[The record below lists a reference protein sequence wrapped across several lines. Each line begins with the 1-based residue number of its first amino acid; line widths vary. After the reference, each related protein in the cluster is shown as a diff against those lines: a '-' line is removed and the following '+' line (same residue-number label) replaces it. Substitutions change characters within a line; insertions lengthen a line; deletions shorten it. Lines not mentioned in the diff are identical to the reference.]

1 MTADTALAA
10 EELREQAKAK
20 DARAEESFQ
29 SCDTDGFL
37 SQWAS
42 RLGADFDR
50 EQANIVERGGAI
62 FPALFDLEGNLVKAK
77 LINGKYGKCWAF
89 VGQDDKFTGQFISA
103 FPKNRETIAK
113 KGFLEGRVLQ
123 TAYAEYAGTSSN
135 VFIVSRPSKPVYE
148 EPVEIISTDR
158 WAQETV

>member
-1 MTADTALAA
+1 MLADTAV
-10 EELREQAKAK
+10 EVKELREQARAK
-20 DARAEESFQ
+20 ELRAEESFQ

-50 EQANIVERGGAI
+50 EKAKILEKGGAV

-89 VGQDDKFTGQFISA
+89 VGEDGNFTGKFISA
-103 FPKNRETIAK
+103 YPKNRETMAK
-113 KGFLEGRVLQ
+113 KGFLEGKVLQ
-123 TAYAEYAGTSSN
+123 TAYAEYVGTSSN
-135 VFIVSRPSKPVYE
+135 VFITSLPSKPVYD
-148 EPVEIISTDR
+148 EPLEIISTDR
-158 WAQETV
+158 WAK